1 MKNHFKQGL
10 LLSLL
15 LVSGI
20 ALAETTP
27 DIEDIFNK
35 CRDKAEN
42 TVQMNECS
50 SNRLEAYDAQLNN
63 AYKKSLAKCSE
74 TEHPKQCKEEL
85 KEAERNFVKYKE
97 SMLSHLEKHSLF
109 HNGTIFNSIYLNF
122 AADLTKLQYDT
133 LQDNYIGEEP

>member
-10 LLSLL
+10 LSMM

-35 CRDKAEN
+35 CRDKADN

-109 HNGTIFNSIYLNF
+109 HNGTIFNSIYLNS

-133 LQDNYIGEEP
+133 LKDNYIGEEP

>member
-42 TVQMNECS
+42 TVQMNKCS
-50 SNRLEAYDAQLNN
+50 SDRLEAYDAQLNIY
-63 AYKKSLAKCSE
+63 YKKSLAKCSE

-85 KEAERNFVKYKE
+85 KEAERNFLKYKE

-133 LQDNYIGEEP
+133 LKDNYIGEEP

>member
-10 LLSLL
+10 LSMM

-35 CRDKAEN
+35 CRDKADN

-133 LQDNYIGEEP
+133 LKDNYIGEEP

>member
-10 LLSLL
+10 LSMM

-35 CRDKAEN
+35 CRDKADN

>member
-1 MKNHFKQGL
+1 MKNYIKKS

-20 ALAETTP
+20 ALAENTP

-42 TVQMNECS
+42 TVQINKCS
-50 SNRLEAYDAQLNN
+50 SDRLEAYDALLNKY
-63 AYKKSLAKCSE
+63 YKKALAKCSE
-74 TEHPKQCKEEL
+74 TDNPKHCKEEL
-85 KEAERNFVKYKE
+85 KEAERNFIKYKE

-133 LQDNYIGEEP
+133 LKDNYIGEEP

>member
-1 MKNHFKQGL
+1 MRAFVKKS
-10 LLSLL
+10 LLSMM

-35 CRDKAEN
+35 CRDKADN

-50 SNRLEAYDAQLNN
+50 SKRLEAYDARLNK
-63 AYKKSLAKCSE
+63 AYKKSLAKCGESDN
-74 TEHPKQCKEEL
+74 PAKCKEEL
-85 KEAERNFVKYKE
+85 KEAERNFIKYKE
-97 SMLSHLEKHSLF
+97 SMLKHLEKYSIYHE
-109 HNGTIFNSIYLNF
+109 GTIFSSVYLNF

-133 LQDNYIGEEP
+133 LQDNYVGEEP

>member
-1 MKNHFKQGL
+1 MKAFVKQGL
-10 LLSLL
+10 LSMM

-20 ALAETTP
+20 AQAETTP

-35 CRDKAEN
+35 CRDKADN

-74 TEHPKQCKEEL
+74 SDNPKQCKEEL

-97 SMLSHLEKHSLF
+97 SMLKHLEKYSLY
-109 HNGTIFNSIYLNF
+109 HNGTIFSSIYLNF

-133 LQDNYIGEEP
+133 LQDNYVGEEP

>member
-1 MKNHFKQGL
+1 MKTYIKQS

-20 ALAETTP
+20 ALAENTP

-35 CRDKAEN
+35 CRDKADN

-50 SNRLEAYDAQLNN
+50 SNRLEAYDAELNK

-74 TEHPKQCKEEL
+74 
-85 KEAERNFVKYKE
+85 
-97 SMLSHLEKHSLF
+97 
-109 HNGTIFNSIYLNF
+109 
-122 AADLTKLQYDT
+122 
-133 LQDNYIGEEP
+133 